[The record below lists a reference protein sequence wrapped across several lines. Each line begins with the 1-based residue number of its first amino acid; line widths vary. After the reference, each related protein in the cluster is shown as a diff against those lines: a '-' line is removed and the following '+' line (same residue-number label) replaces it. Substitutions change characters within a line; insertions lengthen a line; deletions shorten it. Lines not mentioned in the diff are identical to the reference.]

1 MELAMN
7 SIETRLT
14 DILLDELN
22 VERDPKMVLAS
33 DSLRQDLGLDSLGF
47 IELRNQ
53 VETSFGISISDDE
66 FTPEN
71 FSTISSLSDLIRR
84 RSAH

>member
-71 FSTISSLSDLIRR
+71 FSNISSLSDLIRR